1 MARIGGPCKHMAR
14 MRARRRPF
22 TAPRAGTAKRQEALE
37 RLAAAGV
44 AQHVRVDLSDPVRCC
59 PLLFGSWDFV
69 SANDLVGQS
78 GRHPIPRHP
87 AARITRAYKLRQQ
100 PAETPGACIARG
112 SFS

>member
-44 AQHVRVDLSDPVRCC
+44 AQHVSVDLHIE
-59 PLLFGSWDFV
+59 
-69 SANDLVGQS
+69 SAVVHCYSALGILS
-78 GRHPIPRHP
+78 PPMI
-87 AARITRAYKLRQQ
+87 
-100 PAETPGACIARG
+100 
-112 SFS
+112 